1 MALATKTA
9 DEVGANLILASDP
22 DADRLAVAERNKD
35 GSWHLFNG
43 NDIGALLGHWQW
55 EKFTEVGTLPLCF
68 TLHTTHRA
76 CCSALV
82 GLLQANARAPPA
94 EQVPAS
100 DVYMMAPAVASKML
114 AAMAKHHG
122 FNFEETLT
130 GFKWAGNKVLCC
142 TRRGIAKGVAAMVEL
157 TTLVGRCIAR
167 RTPCGV
173 RAKPSCSRTSQRSG
187 SVSATY
193 VKVAVVPTPPHAHVL
208 RCVAVGLSWTCR
220 HRL

>member
-1 MALATKTA
+1 MAPVQRQRHRRAAGALAVG
-9 DEVGANLILASDP
+9 EVHRGRYP
-22 DADRLAVAERNKD
+22 PPV
-35 GSWHLFNG
+35 
-43 NDIGALLGHWQW
+43 
-55 EKFTEVGTLPLCF
+55 
-68 TLHTTHRA
+68 LHTTHTTTRA

-142 TRRGIAKGVAAMVEL
+142 TRRAN
-157 TTLVGRCIAR
+157 
-167 RTPCGV
+167 
-173 RAKPSCSRTSQRSG
+173 
-187 SVSATY
+187 
-193 VKVAVVPTPPHAHVL
+193 
-208 RCVAVGLSWTCR
+208 
-220 HRL
+220 RL